1 MSKTLGFVMFAAVFA
16 FASPPATASTAD
28 FSGRWATVEFGELSV
43 EQVRDRVDGSYTW
56 NDGRVSG
63 EVSGNWMSG
72 TWAQSSS
79 GRRCNREELG
89 TFYWGR
95 FKVQLSGDE
104 ERWSGGWSYCDDPEA
119 TGGGW
124 SGKRVA
130 GSHQGG
136 GHHGDGDHHGG
147 GYADGPAASTTF
159 EGRWATAEFGEAR
172 FEESNG
178 RVRGTY
184 AWNDGQVS
192 GDVDGNRLNGIW
204 AQSSSGRRCN
214 SQQLGSAYWGR
225 FGLQLSTDGERWS
238 GGWSY
243 CDEPEAT
250 GGGWNGKRI
259 GE

>member
-1 MSKTLGFVMFAAVFA
+1 MSKTLGLVMFAAVFA
-16 FASPPATASTAD
+16 FAGTSAPASAAD
-28 FSGRWATVEFGELSV
+28 FSGRWATVENGETSLD
-43 EQVRDRVDGSYTW
+43 QNGDRVSGTYAFK
-56 NDGRVSG
+56 DGRVSA
-63 EVSGNWMSG
+63 EVRGNWMSG
-72 TWAQSSS
+72 IWAQSSS

-104 ERWSGGWSYCDDPEA
+104 ERWSGGWSYCEEPEA

-124 SGKRVA
+124 NGKRIGGA
-130 GSHQGG
+130 SGG
-136 GHHGDGDHHGG
+136 GHHGGGNLHDGG

-172 FEESNG
+172 FEDRNG
-178 RVRGTY
+178 RGSGSY
-184 AWNDGQVS
+184 AWNNGQVS
-192 GDVDGNRLNGIW
+192 GNVNGNRLTGIW

-214 SQQLGSAYWGR
+214 SQQLGSNYWGR
-225 FGLQLSTDGERWS
+225 LSLQLSTDGERWS

-243 CDEPEAT
+243 CDEADGS